1 VDLSGDGTVRAISD
15 LFSRL
20 GPRRSQDGD
29 VLPTPAAGPGQDPV
43 FPTKAFRKFLKT
55 LATRPSPVLLDLGP
69 VVGSNITFFGEQLG
83 CKILVEDL
91 FSDLNRHA
99 HEGRLD
105 ALPAAIRRRM
115 PRDDNSVDGI
125 LCWNVLDY
133 LDKLSAQALAA
144 ELTRVLRVDG
154 VLLGF
159 FGTVP
164 SQDCRLTKYVV
175 VDEGNLRHRAYEQ
188 AASRQQVLLNRD
200 IIRLFDGLRV
210 SDSFLLQTNT
220 REILFRKPGYLS
232 AGTDRQDRPEDRGA
246 LGSSM

>member
-1 VDLSGDGTVRAISD
+1 VPGDGTVRAITD

-29 VLPTPAAGPGQDPV
+29 VSSAPEARSGQDPV
-43 FPTKAFRKFLKT
+43 FPTKALRKFLRA
-55 LATRPSPVLLDLGP
+55 LANRPSPVLLDLGP
-69 VVGSNITFFGEQLG
+69 VVGSNVSFFGEQLG

-91 FSDLNRHA
+91 FGDLNRHA
-99 HEGRLD
+99 REGHLD
-105 ALPAAIRRRM
+105 VLPGVIRRRM
-115 PRDDNSVDGI
+115 PREDSSVDGV
-125 LCWNVLDY
+125 LCWNLLDY
-133 LDKLSAQALAA
+133 LDKMSAQALAA

-159 FGTVP
+159 FGTVQ

-210 SDSFLLQTNT
+210 SESFLLQTNT

-232 AGTDRQDRPEDRGA
+232 VGADRQDRPDDRGA
-246 LGSSM
+246 LGSRA